1 MSTTYAER
9 MRDMCLREL
18 QELEAAIVARLAK
31 IEEDKHRIVIL
42 RNSLRAL
49 EEDIR
54 YERAASVET
63 VA

>member
-9 MRDMCLREL
+9 MRDMGLLEI
-18 QELEAAIVARLAK
+18 QELEAAIAARLAK
-31 IEEDKHRIVIL
+31 LEEDKRRIVIL

-54 YERAASVET
+54 YERAASVGN